1 MILSNELILMQN
13 LRLVS
18 LFLFDHQIMLDLKIF
33 GLPEPGPDL
42 LELCRDI
49 SIVFFETYNFLCI
62 EIKVIETGSR
72 QGVGFA
78 LGGKSVGDIWWV
90 SGHEGF

>member
-1 MILSNELILMQN
+1 MQN

-18 LFLFDHQIMLDLKIF
+18 LFLFDHQIMFDLKILGF
-33 GLPEPGPDL
+33 PQPGPDL

-49 SIVFFETYNFLCI
+49 SIVFFEAYNFLGI

-72 QGVGFA
+72 RGVGFA